1 MMTGQRYNLLNKT
14 KSRDDND
21 KIITIITRLNFYN
34 LALDYYIEDVKLSLD
49 PTYEFIQKF
58 KRLAK

>member
-14 KSRDDND
+14 KSRDD

>member
-1 MMTGQRYNLLNKT
+1 MMTGQRYNLLNRT